1 MKGSLLR
8 SCSGLPIYATLV
20 YRVDDLA
27 DDQAICLRCE
37 CRMRAITRSELST
50 LVGRDERLSGI
61 GLRPELWCRECDEP
75 CWEGWVV
82 SAPALM
88 GSP

>member
-8 SCSGLPIYATLV
+8 SCLCLPMGAARV

-37 CRMRAITRSELST
+37 CRMRTFTRTEPAK
-50 LVGRDERLSGI
+50 LVGRDARLYGI
-61 GLRPELWCRECDEP
+61 GLRRELWCSDCREP
-75 CWEGWVV
+75 WWEGWVV
-82 SAPALM
+82 SASALV
-88 GSP
+88 